1 LNRWAERFDWCYA
14 NEHSFLQKHGQS
26 CKHALLISNVI
37 VTNMKLRIQAILLF
51 ESFKLVPRP
60 LNEGPRL
67 KRGKLRLNLH
77 GTYFREKINWFRPK
91 DDVKGKARD
100 LENQ

>member
-1 LNRWAERFDWCYA
+1 LNRWAERFDWCY
-14 NEHSFLQKHGQS
+14 GI
-26 CKHALLISNVI
+26 KHALLISNVI
-37 VTNMKLRIQAILLF
+37 LTSMKLRIQPILLV

-77 GTYFREKINWFRPK
+77 GGTYFREKINWFRPK
-91 DDVKGKARD
+91 DDVKGKAPD